1 MERRSYVKATRNSPA
16 VHGRGLLGNKN
27 VAEDFEVRSV
37 STAKES
43 YPPGA
48 DVTVTVEFGGTIEGA
63 LLPAQVNMDHPDVCE
78 PGFFKDTIG
87 ADLVPSVSV
96 EGGTAA
102 TGSGNCWDYNNTD
115 SIFKTFTVS
124 APVSAGPADIVGE
137 VRGTQSGQVYGS
149 ATKQILVN
157 EQVSGEGDRTD
168 GNQNN
173 NDSQTENC
181 GFIAGLLGKCQSQG
195 GQGGSVLGTKQ
206 TIALAAFTVLVLV
219 SLSAAQ

>member
-1 MERRSYVKATRNSPA
+1 VPA
-16 VHGRGLLGNKN
+16 
-27 VAEDFEVRSV
+27 
-37 STAKES
+37 
-43 YPPGA
+43 
-48 DVTVTVEFGGTIEGA
+48 
-63 LLPAQVNMDHPDVCE
+63 
-78 PGFFKDTIG
+78 
-87 ADLVPSVSV
+87 VSV

-168 GNQNN
+168 GNQGGGGGG
-173 NDSQTENC
+173 SQTENC